1 MKLSFF
7 KSLIIP
13 VVSLNFIIN
22 AEIIGDLKVC
32 ALMVEFQVDSTES
45 TTGDGTFLQSIEGID
60 CDLYHID
67 APPHNNS
74 YFHSQL
80 KATNNYF
87 RSSSYGKFG
96 LDMVSSSIMPLN
108 NSTYTLP
115 NEMSYYYPYN
125 QDSLAEVRL
134 VELYEQSLRVAYAI
148 DEIDFSN
155 YDLVLVFHA
164 GIGQDFSLPFLDPTP
179 EDIPSTFIDSEMI
192 ELATG
197 TIGIAIGNTVLSKG
211 IILPESQ
218 NHLNFDISS
227 SMFAGEPDPCDY
239 QFGLNGTLSLMIG
252 FAIGL
257 PPLWD
262 IENGKSRIGVFG
274 LMDQGSNNGRGLIPS
289 PPDPWSRVYAGWE
302 TPNTIS
308 SSSQVSL
315 PKRSENNLIKVD
327 INEFEYFMIEN
338 RNNHFKPG
346 ISIDSIRYKMYQDTN
361 NYPSFIKSLVD
372 SVEIEK
378 DENGVLV
385 KLPNYDLGLPASGL
399 LIWHI
404 DERIISTGINSYEIN
419 KDLNRLGVDL
429 EESDGAQD
437 IGFDSFFMFDD
448 PSAGYFGDMWFAEN
462 QEYYRA
468 NPQNEGLLP
477 VFNSQTYP
485 NTNSNDG
492 SNSYFSFENIS
503 SAKDT
508 ISFSVYNYL
517 KPYGFRDTS
526 SFYRLGIRPEGFE
539 NNIIVGGIDSIWFI
553 SNFGNTSKKYF
564 HKINSNELTIG
575 FSKVNDDFYL
585 EIFEYNGNSTSK
597 INYKFSDSF
606 EKLEFSSLLN
616 FDSLIYPI
624 YSDDFSSVS
633 YLNKKQWDSH
643 KNSVFDKNYSY
654 ALDRDNGYLFSY
666 RADNI
671 ENLFIDDISTA
682 SLIGIDI
689 SLNARLN
696 ALVVGNGGSI
706 TAYDNSLHVMAGFP
720 LNKKSSGKVLAKDIL
735 GNDYPEIIV
744 KSLDSSK
751 IFIFD
756 YKGVLL
762 QSISSSKNDDIM
774 FLHTIN
780 QKNHLFTKYSVFVF
794 DEEINDS
801 GNSWANLNGD
811 IRNSRKLELNYSPT
825 SNSNDLILRAYC
837 YPNPIK
843 YVSNSKIRV
852 ETYDAKSIALKV
864 YDSNGIF
871 VDEFSNYIQSEGTQI
886 SEWNFD
892 ITNLESGIYFGH
904 LDVKPMESSGTKN
917 AQTLIKIAV
926 IK

>member
-13 VVSLNFIIN
+13 VVSLNFFIN

-197 TIGIAIGNTVLSKG
+197 TSGIAIGNTVLSKG

-346 ISIDSIRYKMYQDTN
+346 ISIDSIRYKIYQDTN

-654 ALDRDNGYLFSY
+654 SLDRDNGYLFSY

>member
-508 ISFSVYNYL
+508 ISFSVYNFL

-666 RADNI
+666 RDDNI

>member
-1 MKLSFF
+1 
-7 KSLIIP
+7 
-13 VVSLNFIIN
+13 
-22 AEIIGDLKVC
+22 
-32 ALMVEFQVDSTES
+32 MVEFQVDSTES
-45 TTGDGTFLQSIEGID
+45 TTGNGTFLQSIEGID

-80 KATNNYF
+80 KAANNYF

-96 LDMVSSSIMPLN
+96 LDMVSSSVMPLN

-148 DEIDFSN
+148 DGIDFSD

-197 TIGIAIGNTVLSKG
+197 TSGIAVGNTVLNKG
-211 IILPESQ
+211 VILPESQ
-218 NHLNFDISS
+218 NHLNFDISN

-289 PPDPWSRVYAGWE
+289 PPDPWSRVYAGWD

-308 SSSQVSL
+308 SSSQILL

-346 ISIDSIRYKMYQDTN
+346 ISIDSIRYKIYQDTN
-361 NYPSFIKSLVD
+361 DYPSFIKSLVD

-378 DENGVLV
+378 DENGVLI

-404 DERIISTGINSYEIN
+404 DERLINNGINSYEIN
-419 KDLNRLGVDL
+419 KDISQLGVDL

-492 SNSYFSFENIS
+492 SNSYLSFENIG
-503 SAKDT
+503 SAEDT
-508 ISFSVYNYL
+508 ISFNIYNYL

-526 SFYRLGIRPEGFE
+526 SFYRLGVRPEGFE
-539 NNIIVGGIDSIWFI
+539 NNIIVGGSDSLWFT
-553 SNFGNTSKKYF
+553 SNFGATSKKYF
-564 HKINSNELTIG
+564 HKINSSELTIG
-575 FSKVNDDFYL
+575 FSKVDDNFFL
-585 EIFEYNGNSTSK
+585 EIFEYNENSTSK

-606 EKLEFSSLLN
+606 EKLEFFSSLN
-616 FDSLIYPI
+616 IDSLTYPI
-624 YSDDFSSVS
+624 YSDDFSSIS
-633 YLNKKQWDSH
+633 FLNENQWNSH
-643 KNSVFDKNYSY
+643 KNNVFGETTSY
-654 ALDRDNGYLFSY
+654 KLDRDSGYLVSY

-671 ENLFIDDISTA
+671 ENLSIDNISTA

-689 SLNARLN
+689 SLNAKLN
-696 ALVVGNGGSI
+696 ALVIDDEGSI
-706 TAYDNSLHVMAGFP
+706 TAYDNSLHVMSGFL
-720 LNKKSSGKVLAKDIL
+720 LNKKTSGKVLAKDIV

-756 YKGVLL
+756 HKGVLL
-762 QSISSSKNDDIM
+762 QSISSSKNDNIM
-774 FLHTIN
+774 FFHTIN
-780 QKNHLFTKYSVFVF
+780 QKNHLFTRYSVLVF
-794 DEEINDS
+794 DKETNDS
-801 GNSWANLNGD
+801 GNSWTNVNGD
-811 IRNSRKLELNYSPT
+811 IRNSRKLELNYS
-825 SNSNDLILRAYC
+825 SVSISDDLILRAYC

-843 YVSNSKIRV
+843 YVSTSKIRV

-864 YDSNGIF
+864 YDSNGKS
-871 VDEFSNYIQSEGTQI
+871 VDEFSNYIQFEGAQI
-886 SEWNFD
+886 SEWYFD
-892 ITNLESGIYFGH
+892 ITNLESGIYFGY
-904 LDVKPMESSGTKN
+904 LEVKPLESSGKKKSE
-917 AQTLIKIAV
+917 TLIKIAV
-926 IK
+926 LK

>member
-13 VVSLNFIIN
+13 VVSLNFFIN

-197 TIGIAIGNTVLSKG
+197 TSGIAIGNTVLSKG

-346 ISIDSIRYKMYQDTN
+346 ISIDSIRYKIYQDTN

-720 LNKKSSGKVLAKDIL
+720 LNKKSSGKVLAKDII

-811 IRNSRKLELNYSPT
+811 IRNSRKLELNYIPT

>member
-13 VVSLNFIIN
+13 VVSLNFFIN

-508 ISFSVYNYL
+508 ISFSVYNFL

-671 ENLFIDDISTA
+671 ENLFIDDTSTA

>member
-1 MKLSFF
+1 MKFRFF
-7 KSLIIP
+7 KSLIILF
-13 VVSLNFIIN
+13 VSSNFFIN
-22 AEIIGDLKVC
+22 AEILGDLKVC

-80 KATNNYF
+80 KAANNYF

-96 LDMVSSSIMPLN
+96 LDMVSSNVMPLN

-148 DEIDFSN
+148 DGIDFSD

-197 TIGIAIGNTVLSKG
+197 TSGIAVGNTVLNKG
-211 IILPESQ
+211 VILPESQ
-218 NHLNFDISS
+218 NHLNFDISN

-289 PPDPWSRVYAGWE
+289 PPDPWSRVYAGWD

-308 SSSQVSL
+308 SSSQILL

-346 ISIDSIRYKMYQDTN
+346 ISIDSIRYKIYQDTN
-361 NYPSFIKSLVD
+361 DYPSFIKSLVD

-378 DENGVLV
+378 DENGVLI

-404 DERIISTGINSYEIN
+404 DERLINNGINSYEIN
-419 KDLNRLGVDL
+419 KDLSKLGVDL

-468 NPQNEGLLP
+468 NSQSEGILP

-492 SNSYFSFENIS
+492 SNSYLSFENIG
-503 SAKDT
+503 SAEDT
-508 ISFSVYNYL
+508 ISFNIYNYL

-539 NNIIVGGIDSIWFI
+539 NNIIVGGSDSLWFT
-553 SNFGNTSKKYF
+553 SNFGVTSKKYF

-575 FSKVNDDFYL
+575 FSKLDDNFFL
-585 EIFEYNGNSTSK
+585 EIFEYNENSTSK

-606 EKLEFSSLLN
+606 EKLEFFSSLN
-616 FDSLIYPI
+616 IDSLTYPI
-624 YSDDFSSVS
+624 YSDDFLSIS
-633 YLNKKQWDSH
+633 YLNENQW
-643 KNSVFDKNYSY
+643 NSFKSNVFCETTSFK
-654 ALDRDNGYLFSY
+654 LDRDSGYLVSY
-666 RADNI
+666 RGDNI
-671 ENLFIDDISTA
+671 ENLSIDNISTA

-689 SLNARLN
+689 SLNAKLN
-696 ALVVGNGGSI
+696 ALVIEDEGSI
-706 TAYDNSLHVMAGFP
+706 TAYDNSLHVMSGFP
-720 LNKKSSGKVLAKDIL
+720 LNKKTSGKVLAKDIV

-756 YKGVLL
+756 HKGVLL
-762 QSISSSKNDDIM
+762 QSISSSKNDNIM
-774 FLHTIN
+774 FFHTIN
-780 QKNHLFTKYSVFVF
+780 QKNHLFTRYSVLVF
-794 DEEINDS
+794 DEETNDS
-801 GNSWANLNGD
+801 GNSWTNVNGD
-811 IRNSRKLELNYSPT
+811 IRNSRKLELNYSSV
-825 SNSNDLILRAYC
+825 SNSDDLILRAYC

-843 YVSNSKIRV
+843 YVSTSKIRV

-864 YDSNGIF
+864 YDSNGIS
-871 VDEFSNYIQSEGTQI
+871 VDEFSNYIQFEGAQI
-886 SEWNFD
+886 SEWDFD
-892 ITNLESGIYFGH
+892 ITNLESGIYFGY
-904 LDVKPMESSGTKN
+904 LEVKPLDFSGKKESE
-917 AQTLIKIAV
+917 TLIKIAV

>member
-13 VVSLNFIIN
+13 VVSLNFFIN

-262 IENGKSRIGVFG
+262 IGNGKSRIGVFG

-361 NYPSFIKSLVD
+361 DYPSFIKSLVD

-508 ISFSVYNYL
+508 ISFSVYNFL

-696 ALVVGNGGSI
+696 ALVVGYGGSI

>member
-1 MKLSFF
+1 
-7 KSLIIP
+7 
-13 VVSLNFIIN
+13 
-22 AEIIGDLKVC
+22 
-32 ALMVEFQVDSTES
+32 MVEFQVDSTES

-80 KATNNYF
+80 KAANNYF

-96 LDMVSSSIMPLN
+96 LDMVSSSVMPLN

-148 DEIDFSN
+148 DGIDFSD

-192 ELATG
+192 ELVTG
-197 TIGIAIGNTVLSKG
+197 TSGIAVGNTVLNKG
-211 IILPESQ
+211 VILPESQ
-218 NHLNFDISS
+218 NHLNFDISN

-289 PPDPWSRVYAGWE
+289 PPDPWSRVYAGWD

-308 SSSQVSL
+308 SSSHVFL

-346 ISIDSIRYKMYQDTN
+346 ISIDSIRYKIYQDTN
-361 NYPSFIKSLVD
+361 DYPSFIKSLVD

-378 DENGVLV
+378 DENGVLI

-404 DERIISTGINSYEIN
+404 DERLINNGINSYEIN
-419 KDLNRLGVDL
+419 KDLSKLGVDL

-492 SNSYFSFENIS
+492 SNSYLSFENIG
-503 SAKDT
+503 SAEDT
-508 ISFSVYNYL
+508 ISFNIYNYL

-526 SFYRLGIRPEGFE
+526 CFYRLGIRPEGFE
-539 NNIIVGGIDSIWFI
+539 NNIIVGGSDSLWFT
-553 SNFGNTSKKYF
+553 SNFGATSKKYF

-575 FSKVNDDFYL
+575 FSKLDDNFFL
-585 EIFEYNGNSTSK
+585 EIFEYNENSTSK

-606 EKLEFSSLLN
+606 EKLEFFSSLN
-616 FDSLIYPI
+616 IDSLTYPI
-624 YSDDFSSVS
+624 YSDDFSSIS
-633 YLNKKQWDSH
+633 YLNENQWNSH
-643 KNSVFDKNYSY
+643 KSNVFGETTSY
-654 ALDRDNGYLFSY
+654 KLDRDSGYLVSY

-671 ENLFIDDISTA
+671 ENLSIDNISTA

-689 SLNARLN
+689 SLNAKLN
-696 ALVVGNGGSI
+696 ALVIEDEGSI
-706 TAYDNSLHVMAGFP
+706 TAYDNSLHVMSGFP
-720 LNKKSSGKVLAKDIL
+720 LNKKTSGKVLAKDII
-735 GNDYPEIIV
+735 GNDYTEIIV

-756 YKGVLL
+756 HKGVLL
-762 QSISSSKNDDIM
+762 QSISSSKNDNIM
-774 FLHTIN
+774 FFHTIN
-780 QKNHLFTKYSVFVF
+780 QKNHLFTRYSVLVF
-794 DEEINDS
+794 DEETNDS
-801 GNSWANLNGD
+801 GNSWTNVNGD
-811 IRNSRKLELNYSPT
+811 IRNSRKLELNYSSV
-825 SNSNDLILRAYC
+825 SNSDDLILRAYC

-843 YVSNSKIRV
+843 YVSTSKIRV

-864 YDSNGIF
+864 YDSNGKS
-871 VDEFSNYIQSEGTQI
+871 VDEFSNYIQFEGAQI
-886 SEWNFD
+886 SEWDFD
-892 ITNLESGIYFGH
+892 ITNLESGIYFGY
-904 LDVKPMESSGTKN
+904 LEVKPLDSSGKKESE
-917 AQTLIKIAV
+917 TLIKIAV

>member
-1 MKLSFF
+1 MKFRFL
-7 KSLIIP
+7 KSLIILF
-13 VVSLNFIIN
+13 VSSHFFIN
-22 AEIIGDLKVC
+22 AEILGDLKVC

-67 APPHNNS
+67 PPPHNNS

-80 KATNNYF
+80 KAANNYF

-96 LDMVSSSIMPLN
+96 LDMVSSNVMPLN
-108 NSTYTLP
+108 NSTYILP
-115 NEMSYYYPYN
+115 NKMSYYYPYN

-148 DEIDFSN
+148 DGIDFSD

-197 TIGIAIGNTVLSKG
+197 TSGIAVGNTVLNKG
-211 IILPESQ
+211 VILPESQ

-289 PPDPWSRVYAGWE
+289 PPDPWSRVYAGWD

-308 SSSQVSL
+308 SNSQVFL

-346 ISIDSIRYKMYQDTN
+346 ISIDSIRYKIYQDTN
-361 NYPSFIKSLVD
+361 DYPSFIKSLVD
-372 SVEIEK
+372 SVEVEK
-378 DENGVLV
+378 DENGVLI

-404 DERIISTGINSYEIN
+404 DERLINNGINSYEIN
-419 KDLNRLGVDL
+419 KDLSQLGVDL

-468 NPQNEGLLP
+468 NSQNEGILP

-492 SNSYFSFENIS
+492 SNSYLSFENIG
-503 SAKDT
+503 SAEDT
-508 ISFSVYNYL
+508 ISFNIYNYL

-526 SFYRLGIRPEGFE
+526 CFYRLGIRPEGFE
-539 NNIIVGGIDSIWFI
+539 NNIIVGGSDSLWFT
-553 SNFGNTSKKYF
+553 SNFGATSKKYF

-575 FSKVNDDFYL
+575 FSKVNDNFFL
-585 EIFEYNGNSTSK
+585 EIFEYNENSTSK

-606 EKLEFSSLLN
+606 EKLEFFSSLN
-616 FDSLIYPI
+616 IDSLTYPI
-624 YSDDFSSVS
+624 YSDDFSSIS
-633 YLNKKQWDSH
+633 YLNENQWNSH
-643 KNSVFDKNYSY
+643 KSNVFGETTSY
-654 ALDRDNGYLFSY
+654 KLDRDSGYLVSY

-671 ENLFIDDISTA
+671 ENLSIDNISTA

-689 SLNARLN
+689 SLNDKLN
-696 ALVVGNGGSI
+696 ALVIEDEGSI
-706 TAYDNSLHVMAGFP
+706 TAYDNSLHVMSGFP
-720 LNKKSSGKVLAKDIL
+720 LNKKTSGKVLAKDIV

-756 YKGVLL
+756 HKGVLV
-762 QSISSSKNDDIM
+762 QSISSSKNDNIM
-774 FLHTIN
+774 FFHTIN
-780 QKNHLFTKYSVFVF
+780 QKNHLFTRYSVLVF
-794 DEEINDS
+794 DEETNDS
-801 GNSWANLNGD
+801 GNSWTNVNGD
-811 IRNSRKLELNYSPT
+811 IRNSRKLELNYSSV
-825 SNSNDLILRAYC
+825 SNSDDLILRAYC

-843 YVSNSKIRV
+843 YVSTSKIRV

-864 YDSNGIF
+864 YDSNGIS
-871 VDEFSNYIQSEGTQI
+871 VDEFSNYIQFEGTQI
-886 SEWNFD
+886 SEWDFD
-892 ITNLESGIYFGH
+892 ITNLESGIYFGY
-904 LDVKPMESSGTKN
+904 LEVKPLDFSGKKESE
-917 AQTLIKIAV
+917 TLIKIAV

>member
-13 VVSLNFIIN
+13 VVSLNFFIN

-197 TIGIAIGNTVLSKG
+197 ASGIAIGNTVVSKG

-372 SVEIEK
+372 SIEIEK

-404 DERIISTGINSYEIN
+404 DERVISTGINSYEIN

-508 ISFSVYNYL
+508 ISFSVYNFL

>member
-1 MKLSFF
+1 MKFRFL
-7 KSLIIP
+7 KSLIILF
-13 VVSLNFIIN
+13 VSSHFFIN
-22 AEIIGDLKVC
+22 AEILGDLKVC

-80 KATNNYF
+80 KAANNYF

-96 LDMVSSSIMPLN
+96 LDMVSSNVMPLN

-148 DEIDFSN
+148 DGIDFSD

-197 TIGIAIGNTVLSKG
+197 TSGIAVGNTVLNKG
-211 IILPESQ
+211 VILPESQ
-218 NHLNFDISS
+218 NHLNFDISN

-262 IENGKSRIGVFG
+262 IESGKSRIGVFG

-289 PPDPWSRVYAGWE
+289 PPDPWSRVYAGWD

-308 SSSQVSL
+308 SSSQILL

-346 ISIDSIRYKMYQDTN
+346 ISIDSIRYKIYQDTN
-361 NYPSFIKSLVD
+361 DYPSFIKSLVD

-378 DENGVLV
+378 DENGVLI

-404 DERIISTGINSYEIN
+404 DERLINNGINSYEIN
-419 KDLNRLGVDL
+419 KDISQLGVDL

-448 PSAGYFGDMWFAEN
+448 PSSGYFGDMWFAEN

-468 NPQNEGLLP
+468 NSQNEGILP

-485 NTNSNDG
+485 NTNSCLLYTSPSPRDRTR
-492 SNSYFSFENIS
+492 SRMPS
-503 SAKDT
+503 SA
-508 ISFSVYNYL
+508 
-517 KPYGFRDTS
+517 
-526 SFYRLGIRPEGFE
+526 
-539 NNIIVGGIDSIWFI
+539 
-553 SNFGNTSKKYF
+553 
-564 HKINSNELTIG
+564 
-575 FSKVNDDFYL
+575 
-585 EIFEYNGNSTSK
+585 
-597 INYKFSDSF
+597 
-606 EKLEFSSLLN
+606 
-616 FDSLIYPI
+616 
-624 YSDDFSSVS
+624 
-633 YLNKKQWDSH
+633 
-643 KNSVFDKNYSY
+643 
-654 ALDRDNGYLFSY
+654 
-666 RADNI
+666 
-671 ENLFIDDISTA
+671 
-682 SLIGIDI
+682 
-689 SLNARLN
+689 
-696 ALVVGNGGSI
+696 
-706 TAYDNSLHVMAGFP
+706 
-720 LNKKSSGKVLAKDIL
+720 
-735 GNDYPEIIV
+735 
-744 KSLDSSK
+744 
-751 IFIFD
+751 
-756 YKGVLL
+756 
-762 QSISSSKNDDIM
+762 
-774 FLHTIN
+774 
-780 QKNHLFTKYSVFVF
+780 
-794 DEEINDS
+794 
-801 GNSWANLNGD
+801 
-811 IRNSRKLELNYSPT
+811 
-825 SNSNDLILRAYC
+825 
-837 YPNPIK
+837 
-843 YVSNSKIRV
+843 
-852 ETYDAKSIALKV
+852 
-864 YDSNGIF
+864 
-871 VDEFSNYIQSEGTQI
+871 
-886 SEWNFD
+886 
-892 ITNLESGIYFGH
+892 
-904 LDVKPMESSGTKN
+904 
-917 AQTLIKIAV
+917 
-926 IK
+926 

>member
-1 MKLSFF
+1 VKLSFF

-197 TIGIAIGNTVLSKG
+197 TSGIAIGNTVLSKG

-346 ISIDSIRYKMYQDTN
+346 ISIDSIRYKIYQDTN

-372 SVEIEK
+372 SIEIEK

-404 DERIISTGINSYEIN
+404 DERVISTGINSYEIN

-492 SNSYFSFENIS
+492 SNSYFS
-503 SAKDT
+503 
-508 ISFSVYNYL
+508 L
-517 KPYGFRDTS
+517 KI
-526 SFYRLGIRPEGFE
+526 L
-539 NNIIVGGIDSIWFI
+539 VLL
-553 SNFGNTSKKYF
+553 
-564 HKINSNELTIG
+564 KIQ
-575 FSKVNDDFYL
+575 
-585 EIFEYNGNSTSK
+585 
-597 INYKFSDSF
+597 
-606 EKLEFSSLLN
+606 SLL
-616 FDSLIYPI
+616 
-624 YSDDFSSVS
+624 
-633 YLNKKQWDSH
+633 
-643 KNSVFDKNYSY
+643 VF
-654 ALDRDNGYLFSY
+654 
-666 RADNI
+666 
-671 ENLFIDDISTA
+671 
-682 SLIGIDI
+682 
-689 SLNARLN
+689 
-696 ALVVGNGGSI
+696 I
-706 TAYDNSLHVMAGFP
+706 T
-720 LNKKSSGKVLAKDIL
+720 I
-735 GNDYPEIIV
+735 
-744 KSLDSSK
+744 
-751 IFIFD
+751 
-756 YKGVLL
+756 
-762 QSISSSKNDDIM
+762 
-774 FLHTIN
+774 
-780 QKNHLFTKYSVFVF
+780 
-794 DEEINDS
+794 
-801 GNSWANLNGD
+801 
-811 IRNSRKLELNYSPT
+811 
-825 SNSNDLILRAYC
+825 
-837 YPNPIK
+837 
-843 YVSNSKIRV
+843 
-852 ETYDAKSIALKV
+852 
-864 YDSNGIF
+864 
-871 VDEFSNYIQSEGTQI
+871 
-886 SEWNFD
+886 
-892 ITNLESGIYFGH
+892 
-904 LDVKPMESSGTKN
+904 
-917 AQTLIKIAV
+917 
-926 IK
+926 

>member
-1 MKLSFF
+1 
-7 KSLIIP
+7 
-13 VVSLNFIIN
+13 
-22 AEIIGDLKVC
+22 
-32 ALMVEFQVDSTES
+32 MVEFQVDSTES

-80 KATNNYF
+80 KAANNYF

-96 LDMVSSSIMPLN
+96 LDMVSSNVMPLN

-148 DEIDFSN
+148 DGIDFSD

-197 TIGIAIGNTVLSKG
+197 TSGIAVGNTVLNKG
-211 IILPESQ
+211 VILPESQ
-218 NHLNFDISS
+218 NHLNFDISN

-289 PPDPWSRVYAGWE
+289 PPDPWSRVYAGWD

-308 SSSQVSL
+308 SSSQILL

-338 RNNHFKPG
+338 RNNHFKSG
-346 ISIDSIRYKMYQDTN
+346 ISIDSIRYKIYQDTN
-361 NYPSFIKSLVD
+361 DYPSFIKSLVD
-372 SVEIEK
+372 SVEVEK
-378 DENGVLV
+378 DENGVLI

-404 DERIISTGINSYEIN
+404 DERLINNGINSYEIN
-419 KDLNRLGVDL
+419 KDLNQLGVDL

-492 SNSYFSFENIS
+492 SNSYLSFENIS
-503 SAKDT
+503 SAEDT
-508 ISFSVYNYL
+508 ISFNIYNYL

-539 NNIIVGGIDSIWFI
+539 NNIIVGGSDSLWFT
-553 SNFGNTSKKYF
+553 SNFGATSKKYF

-575 FSKVNDDFYL
+575 FSKVDDNFFL
-585 EIFEYNGNSTSK
+585 EIFEYNENSTSK

-606 EKLEFSSLLN
+606 EKLEFFSSLN
-616 FDSLIYPI
+616 IDSLIYPI
-624 YSDDFSSVS
+624 YSDDFSSSS
-633 YLNKKQWDSH
+633 YLNENQW
-643 KNSVFDKNYSY
+643 NSFKSNVFCETNSY
-654 ALDRDNGYLFSY
+654 KLDRDSGYLVSY

-671 ENLFIDDISTA
+671 ENLSIDNISTA

-689 SLNARLN
+689 SLNAKLN
-696 ALVVGNGGSI
+696 ALVIDDEGSI
-706 TAYDNSLHVMAGFP
+706 TAYDNSLHVMSGFP
-720 LNKKSSGKVLAKDIL
+720 LNKKTSGKVLAKDIV

-756 YKGVLL
+756 HKGVLL
-762 QSISSSKNDDIM
+762 QSISSSKNDNIM
-774 FLHTIN
+774 FFHTIN
-780 QKNHLFTKYSVFVF
+780 QKNHLFTRYSVLVF
-794 DEEINDS
+794 DEETNY
-801 GNSWANLNGD
+801 GVNSWTNVNGD
-811 IRNSRKLELNYSPT
+811 IRNSRKLELNYSSV

-843 YVSNSKIRV
+843 HVLTSKIRV
-852 ETYDAKSIALKV
+852 ETYDAKSIDLKV
-864 YDSNGIF
+864 YDSNGIP
-871 VDEFSNYIQSEGTQI
+871 VDEFSNYIQFEGAQI
-886 SEWNFD
+886 SEWGFD

-904 LDVKPMESSGTKN
+904 LEVKPLESSGKKKSE
-917 AQTLIKIAV
+917 TLIKIAV
-926 IK
+926 LK